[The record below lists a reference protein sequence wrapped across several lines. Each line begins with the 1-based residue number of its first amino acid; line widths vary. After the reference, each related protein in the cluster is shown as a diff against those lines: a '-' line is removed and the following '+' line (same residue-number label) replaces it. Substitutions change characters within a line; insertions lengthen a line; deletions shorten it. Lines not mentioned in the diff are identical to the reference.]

1 VDIMASNLNDLLQNN
16 SEVSQYFSSLPANVQ
31 NACTIN
37 GQEISSLEDLLR
49 CIKSITGSC

>member
-1 VDIMASNLNDLLQNN
+1 MASNLNDLLQNN